1 MKRKMWLVA
10 VPLAL
15 AALAVVA
22 VYAQEPAPPAGGVL
36 AGLRVG
42 QNIAMTDAGAAVQ
55 LTVFAVER
63 PGPFKVTEVGA
74 DYVVIQDLAGLN
86 EHRIPLTSIKALTHV
101 KR

>member
-1 MKRKMWLVA
+1 MKRTVWLIA
-10 VPLAL
+10 VPVVL
-15 AALAVVA
+15 AAVAVVA
-22 VYAQEPAPPAGGVL
+22 AYAQEPARPAGGVF

-42 QNIAMTDAGAAVQ
+42 QNIAMADAGAAVQ

-63 PGPFKVTEVGA
+63 PGPYRITELGA

-86 EHRIPLTSIKALTHV
+86 EHRIPITSIKMLTHV